1 MALDVFSVLP
11 ATARDYR
18 SLADDERRKCSING
32 HGPHTKTALKGRL
45 LARTPAAC
53 RKIYPAPFQ
62 DLFFTA
68 GGYGNDVDFGVTEK
82 MVVYTFLQQE
92 RRFAWVDACMNKVR
106 ILFARASIS
115 EYLTC

>member
-1 MALDVFSVLP
+1 MALDVFPVLP

-18 SLADDERRKCSING
+18 PLADDERRKCSING

-68 GGYGNDVDFGVTEK
+68 GGYGNGVNFGVTEK
-82 MVVYTFLQQE
+82 
-92 RRFAWVDACMNKVR
+92 WWS
-106 ILFARASIS
+106 ILFCNKNVGLLGWMLA
-115 EYLTC
+115 